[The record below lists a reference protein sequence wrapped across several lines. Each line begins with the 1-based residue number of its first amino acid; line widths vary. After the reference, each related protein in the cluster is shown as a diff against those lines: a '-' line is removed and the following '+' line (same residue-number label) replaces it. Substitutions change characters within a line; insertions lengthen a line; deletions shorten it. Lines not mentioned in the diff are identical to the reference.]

1 MSSFHSKFIIYH
13 SRLNLGLP
21 GGTIKGSGRI
31 QVVGKKEKR
40 FDSSKIY
47 LLLGVKFI
55 DMLEKTKF

>member
-1 MSSFHSKFIIYH
+1 
-13 SRLNLGLP
+13 LNLGLP
-21 GGTIKGSGRI
+21 GGTIDEISDGLD
-31 QVVGKKEKR
+31 VGKREKR